1 MAGEMEALY
10 LAKFLFDAG
19 TATYQHQQDLQEVEA
34 RRRNA
39 YKQATMNNNLAYVA
53 QLHINEEDALDLKK
67 TGLDNEELRQL
78 MRRTSAKQA
87 AQDAS
92 IGGGFGRSG
101 QSVQAT
107 QLNIERHGYK
117 ALARKDL
124 NREIREMSFR
134 QRKQNI
140 ANEALSKNNALMSGI
155 PVAPSGTGLALQI
168 AGSGIQSAIGSKQG
182 TTE

>member
-67 TGLDNEELRQL
+67 TGLDNEELR
-78 MRRTSAKQA
+78 
-87 AQDAS
+87 
-92 IGGGFGRSG
+92 
-101 QSVQAT
+101 
-107 QLNIERHGYK
+107 
-117 ALARKDL
+117 
-124 NREIREMSFR
+124 
-134 QRKQNI
+134 
-140 ANEALSKNNALMSGI
+140 
-155 PVAPSGTGLALQI
+155 
-168 AGSGIQSAIGSKQG
+168 
-182 TTE
+182 